1 MLIPKVASNHITV
14 NHFVIVWSRK
24 KSHAWVVPY
33 VSWHFLQELEKMLEA
48 TLVRLECRTKA
59 LVGSPNLGEGSSSY
73 QQWAI
78 KTAPITYPIPSQYY
92 GRYNKYHSSM
102 PIMDYSQIC
111 HVCSMLYSFLKQIQD
126 ACGCLSLP
134 LHPVLAGGPLLPQEE
149 PPWALVAS
157 TIRQRFRNGWRNPW
171 AVGWLNLEDHPQTSE
186 IAAKVKPTQL
196 RKWLAA
202 RPWVTIGNRRA
213 QQ

>member
-1 MLIPKVASNHITV
+1 M
-14 NHFVIVWSRK
+14 
-24 KSHAWVVPY
+24 VPY

-78 KTAPITYPIPSQYY
+78 QTAPIIYPIPSQYY

-111 HVCSMLYSFLKQIQD
+111 HLCSMLYSFLKQIQD

-149 PPWALVAS
+149 PPWALLQHLAA
-157 TIRQRFRNGWRNPW
+157 IQKRMKKP
-171 AVGWLNLEDHPQTSE
+171 VGWLNLEDHPQRAE
-186 IAAKVKPTQL
+186 IAPKVKPTQL
-196 RKWLAA
+196 RKWLA